1 MGRVS
6 LRQRSAI
13 RHGLAAAVR
22 GWRRWLWA
30 VAAMAVLMQSP
41 ELWAVPEKG
50 KAPAKSKP
58 NKKKETRDGS
68 LIVNNTPMP
77 QPPDL
82 RGTYE
87 KARDDELIVHY
98 QRLARLDYI
107 AELATAQNDNRLLER
122 VENVRRR
129 ETQRHRATMTEFG
142 AQARARAMVGF

>member
-6 LRQRSAI
+6 LSRALAV
-13 RHGLAAAVR
+13 LAAVAVFA
-22 GWRRWLWA
+22 GA
-30 VAAMAVLMQSP
+30 PAASA
-41 ELWAVPEKG
+41 APEKA
-50 KAPAKSKP
+50 KAVTKAKP
-58 NKKKETRDGS
+58 NKKKETREGS

-87 KARDDELIVHY
+87 KARDDELMVHY

-129 ETQRHRATMTEFG
+129 ETQRHRRAMTDFSE
-142 AQARARAMVGF
+142 QARARAMVGF